1 MKNGNSLLDNLIRY
15 RQRDGSFQHTST
27 APCSDLMATEQGF
40 YGLVAALRAQ
50 QGKNSLYR
58 MSDCALSVT
67 GGAGTAPAG
76 LPGKHPDV
84 KKTVVTAPGTTF
96 ADVSSH
102 ANRSAVEALAA
113 RGIVSGYSPGVFGPN
128 DTVTRGQFA
137 TMVIR
142 ALGLPL
148 QTTGAFADVTPDA
161 WYAPF
166 VGSAYTY
173 GITSGR
179 TAANFDPNGLITR
192 QEAAVMVA
200 RAAAL
205 CGMDTE
211 MEPYEIRNALA
222 QFGDYVTIGGWA
234 QESMALCYRSDI
246 LDQSDWNVAP
256 ARAVLRCEMAQ
267 MLYNLLDRAEL
278 L

>member
-1 MKNGNSLLDNLIRY
+1 
-15 RQRDGSFQHTST
+15 
-27 APCSDLMATEQGF
+27 
-40 YGLVAALRAQ
+40 
-50 QGKNSLYR
+50 
-58 MSDCALSVT
+58 
-67 GGAGTAPAG
+67 
-76 LPGKHPDV
+76 
-84 KKTVVTAPGTTF
+84 
-96 ADVSSH
+96 
-102 ANRSAVEALAA
+102 
-113 RGIVSGYSPGVFGPN
+113 
-128 DTVTRGQFA
+128 
-137 TMVIR
+137 
-142 ALGLPL
+142 
-148 QTTGAFADVTPDA
+148 
-161 WYAPF
+161 
-166 VGSAYTY
+166 
-173 GITSGR
+173 
-179 TAANFDPNGLITR
+179 
-192 QEAAVMVA
+192 MVA